1 MEVYGM
7 PQSVVRLLVA
17 SVVASLMLAG
27 QAVAAPES
35 SAAYRGLGLSTPFP
49 SQTVRQGEPVTL
61 SLTLRNYGLPPQVV
75 SLAVAQSSP
84 GWRVTFQGAGRPVTA
99 VAVGTDQE
107 ATLSARF
114 DPPASARAGTFRFVL
129 SARGQDGQSSL
140 PIAFTF
146 GQVAP
151 SRLSLQ
157 AELPVLRGPGSSSF
171 RYRLT
176 LKNDGDQDL
185 LVSLDAE
192 TPRGFQVT
200 FTPAF
205 GSQQVTSLPVKAGES
220 RDLDTEV
227 SLPQDIAAG
236 NYDVTVRAG
245 AGEARADTKLTLE
258 VTGRPDLSITT
269 PEGRLSGR
277 AYVGQE
283 TSIKVLVRNRGSAPA
298 RNVEVSAFEPSGWT
312 VRFEP
317 ARIGEIAARTGEQ
330 EVTAFVKPA
339 QKAITGDYVLTLRAS
354 AGDVSTSADYR
365 VTVFTT
371 ALWGIVGV
379 GVIAV
384 AVVVLGLVV
393 SRYGRR

>member
-1 MEVYGM
+1 M
-7 PQSVVRLLVA
+7 PQFVVRLLVV
-17 SVVASLMLAG
+17 STVAALVLAG
-27 QAVAAPES
+27 PAAAAPAPES
-35 SAAYRGLGLSTPFP
+35 SPAYRGLGLSTPYP

-61 SLTLRNYGLPPQVV
+61 TLTVRNYGLPPQVV
-75 SLAVAQSSP
+75 NLAVAETSP
-84 GWRVTFQGAGRPVTA
+84 GWRVTFQGGGRPISA

-114 DPPASARAGTFRFVL
+114 DPPAAARRGTFRFVL
-129 SARGQDGQSSL
+129 TARGQDGQATL
-140 PIAFTF
+140 PVALTF

-151 SRLSLQ
+151 SRLTLT

-185 LVSLDAE
+185 LVSLDAQ

-220 RDLDTEV
+220 REIDTEI
-227 SLPQDIAAG
+227 SLPQDVAAG
-236 NYDVTVRAG
+236 TYEVTVRAG

-283 TSIKVLVRNRGSAPA
+283 TAIKILVRNRGTAPA

-317 ARIGEIAARTGEQ
+317 ARIAEIAARTGEQ
-330 EVTAFVKPA
+330 EVTAFVRPS
-339 QKAITGDYVLTLRAS
+339 QKAIAGDYVLTLRAS

-371 ALWGIVGV
+371 ALWGIVGI